1 MKIKELI
8 NQIILQ
14 EMRNLTEAK
23 YSKGQKVWVK
33 GEEYDSF
40 TSGWILDPKGPSI
53 RMKDGGHVEI
63 GRFGKRYSV
72 RTEEPDADSMKPPVK
87 KEPKMPSR
95 NQIRSTSPKT
105 MTDAQFNK
113 AVKQMATMSDGQ
125 ELDFSVAADLAQNLY
140 QSPGIKE
147 YLRKQGFSDKNDAI
161 DHLTDAIS
169 NYA

>member
-1 MKIKELI
+1 MKLLK
-8 NQIILQ
+8 
-14 EMRNLTEAK
+14 EAK

-53 RMKDGGHVEI
+53 RMKDGGRVDV
-63 GRFGKRYSV
+63 GQYGMRYSI
-72 RTEEPDADSMKPPVK
+72 RTEEPDAESMKPPVK
-87 KEPKMPSR
+87 KEPKMPSW
-95 NQIRSTSPKT
+95 NQIRSTSSSSKT

-113 AVKQMATMSDGQ
+113 AVKNIATMSDGQ

-161 DHLTDAIS
+161 DHLTDCIS